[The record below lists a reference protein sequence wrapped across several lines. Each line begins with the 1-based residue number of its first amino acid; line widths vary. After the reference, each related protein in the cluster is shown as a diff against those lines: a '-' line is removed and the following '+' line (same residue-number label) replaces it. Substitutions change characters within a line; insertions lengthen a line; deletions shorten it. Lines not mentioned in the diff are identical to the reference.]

1 MSYCVITVFV
11 TIEIMNEALLTQSQ
25 AVWLIIDA
33 VEANRVENLCI
44 YILCKVSLVAAVEY
58 LHYKG

>member
-44 YILCKVSLVAAVEY
+44 YILYKVSLVANC
-58 LHYKG
+58 